1 MKKFYQLLLCVI
13 IAVVLLN
20 SVSFAQQSDQVLG
33 KGNELLKNYT
43 PKPEPP
49 VQPSETPEQTWQKFY
64 QQKSATA
71 KQKADEFNARFQ
83 AKPKPTQQQIVDKA
97 RGEFESKIKNDASFK
112 APEKIQQS
120 APSSS
125 PEEGMKKFQQ
135 RLLEDKAKGITHTFS
150 QPQPKSSLMSNTISG
165 YMFSDANNNGV
176 RDSGETGFV
185 GYNVHLSG
193 DVNTANTTT
202 DANGFYSFSAVS
214 VDPNLYVYTDYN
226 SGSYPAGYNAQ
237 SVPAYP
243 GFYQFSYDGSD
254 QSLNFGYVPTPP
266 TTLSGTVYND
276 MNSNGV
282 KDVGEGGLS
291 GWTVI
296 GYPYYSGGS
305 YSTTTDANG
314 DYSFTFSF
322 SYYYDYVYFYL
333 NSQSGWMFSNPSGGN
348 YGYQYMNSGT
358 NNPGYNFGV
367 FQITPSTFSGKK
379 FHDVDGDGNQDAGE
393 NGLSGWVIYVTDGS
407 STYYDTTDANG
418 DYSISVPVIGNVTL
432 GEQLQAGW
440 EQSLP
445 GSNFTINV
453 TNGSTH
459 SNKNFGNWQ
468 PPLRV
473 NTMPSYGVNGAYG
486 NGLANQALNIWG
498 NVDGGTPPYQYWL
511 DYGDGNIDSGT
522 VSNPRFIGSAHTYS
536 TAGTRTMTLTV
547 KDAVNA
553 IDVDQSVIRIYAAS
567 TPQIET
573 NMAIEH
579 GLLYLYLNQQA
590 NGSWTGDSYSY
601 IGSTGLPILSFEENG
616 HLPTNDFN
624 SDIYAE
630 FVRLGLNY
638 MLNLSSTMSIS
649 TQTAGNPDSDGD
661 GIGAYLNYDNYAN
674 GVGLLAVIAAHR
686 TAASAQAD
694 IIRSGTHAGQ
704 SYYAFVVDAIDQLA
718 YSQSESGN
726 QRGGWRYNINTP
738 DYGSSDN
745 SAVQWSALVF
755 EAAQSTWGMAIP
767 QFVKDELLI
776 WLQFSQNANGGF
788 GYTDGSGWLNI
799 AKTGAGIVSRVS
811 IGANSSDASV
821 TNAISFLNNNWD
833 AGTYHESPDHK
844 TGNMYAMYSV
854 TKGMRLLDNR
864 TGVTLIGSHNWY
876 EEYRDVLLH
885 HATNGQQSD
894 GRWNDYYWVNGAP
907 NMGTAFGILILTQGV
922 VVPPPIAVIDPIS
935 ARPPSTSFQ
944 VNGSNSYH
952 LDPTKT
958 IVEYLWDFD
967 ASDGTDFTSP
977 DGVGQTPTNPGYPS
991 NGTYTIT
998 LRVKDNSEPPLYDLE
1013 SATVTVSSDANH
1025 APVAVAIPP
1034 GGAPSYAGR
1043 VGEPILLD
1051 GSGSYD
1057 PDAPNDSVVAYNW
1070 DTNGD
1075 GSYGDANTDTATVVF
1090 ANEYNGS
1097 VGLRVYDSHGDSST
1111 NNAYITIVASRK
1123 DIYVESFNTDPYIAN
1138 GGDNVHF
1145 VAVFKS
1151 DDASNTNVSGAVV
1164 RFYDENP
1171 FTTGQQIG
1179 GNFSVDLPIGQ
1190 RDTIDTYIT
1199 LPTLP
1204 NGNRNLYVYLDA
1216 TQQVNEWNENNN
1228 ISSSD
1233 LNVASSLTIRGMK
1246 WNDLDGDGVQEDGE
1260 QGLPNWVI
1268 VLDGNIYDTTDS
1280 RGSYEFAG
1288 VPSGTH
1294 TVTEQNQNGWQQTYP
1309 AGGSHTVSSEVDS
1322 TFNNVNFGNKVS
1334 CTDTTTEFS
1343 ATACNFYALPWD
1355 TTVTSSGD
1363 YSHTYTTAEGC
1374 DSVVIAHV
1382 TINNSFSTEFSE
1394 TACNSYI
1401 LPWDSTVTTSG
1412 NYTHMFE
1419 TVNGCDSLVTAHI
1432 TINVSTSSEFSAV
1445 GCDSLALPWGKTVT
1459 ASGDYSFKYIGS
1471 NGCDSTVTAH
1481 ITINNSVATEFS
1493 VSTETTPYEL
1503 PWGQLVNESG
1513 DYSHTYEAS
1522 NGCDSVVTAH
1532 VTIVRGSISGMKY
1545 NDKNGNG
1552 VKDAGDNGLAG
1563 WTINLTGS
1571 ATASATTDA
1580 NGNYSF
1586 TGLTSGTYT
1595 VREVA
1600 QNGWT
1605 QTSANPADVNLTA
1618 GQNVTGV
1625 NFGNFQ
1631 SVSLPVWKFGDSDG
1645 DGVHDDNEQGLSG
1658 WTIVATKGA
1667 STKTVVTN
1675 ANGTGSF
1682 TFNAADAGTW
1692 TITEQM
1698 QNGWIR
1704 SFPASGSHSV
1714 TVQSGS
1720 VSIADA
1726 TFMNYQPASI
1736 SGKKYDD
1743 VAGDSATTSDP
1754 TLNGWVIELRNG
1766 QTLVAKDTTSG
1777 NGDYMFSNLAPGT
1790 YTVSE
1795 VLQTGWIQTV
1805 PASGSYSVTIAS
1817 GSNVGGKD
1825 FANFKLGSISGTKY
1839 QDTDGDSTIDAGEPA
1854 LESWL
1859 IQLWKN
1865 SSLVAEDTS
1874 DANGNYSFT
1883 GLTAGT
1889 YDVSEVQPSEDWYHT
1904 IPSTETYTLG
1914 ITSGSVHTGKDFA
1927 NVQFGTVSGY
1937 KFRDYDSTGTF
1948 DAVCE
1953 EYLGGQKIIL
1963 VGSHTAPETTTT
1975 DESGNF
1981 SFDPVPAD
1989 NYTLKE
1995 AGDPYW
2001 RQTKP
2006 ANGNPYSFQLL
2017 SNEDETGY
2025 VFGNFFIL
2033 DTTKFR
2039 TFTVREYNKSAGAPN
2054 KQSGFTKKPTG
2065 GNVRD
2070 SVHVNRGFDSP
2081 TGYML
2086 AGVERPDSSLV
2097 YGWYY
2102 YKLDALHPYK
2112 ANAAKHWLYNNQK
2125 LKYDSKKK
2133 KQKYPTDYIT
2143 AYGDNIAESEIGN
2156 ALNYGQILF
2165 LTFKTN
2171 IAASDLGI
2179 TTPGYG
2185 ELIYACPKN
2194 ADFSDSVLVGKTLR
2208 EISHFYDT
2216 ILTMGR
2222 KIVKV
2227 SASVSDTT
2235 YLYGKSKGILFLRVL
2250 DSVALRLNKE
2260 FSQDV
2265 AKNLSNAVVDTVSTK
2280 PLVVKGR
2287 KSLYKASYLHSVPEV
2302 AFSLQKFERKFGVSE
2317 VQPLAY
2323 RLDQNY
2329 PNPFNPM
2336 TMIQFELEV
2345 PSNVTLKIFNLL
2357 GQEIG
2362 SLLNNQE
2369 LEEGLQEIEFDAT
2382 SLPTGVY
2389 FYRLEAKG
2397 VDANGIERTFNSV
2410 KKMMLVR

>member
-1 MKKFYQLLLCVI
+1 MKKFFQFILCCLMV
-13 IAVVLLN
+13 VVLFTTTT
-20 SVSFAQQSDQVLG
+20 SAQQNDQILG
-33 KGNELLKNYT
+33 KGRELLNGYT
-43 PKPEPP
+43 QKPQPP
-49 VQPSETPEQTWQKFY
+49 AQPDKTPDQLWQEFY
-64 QQKSATA
+64 QAKAVSAQ
-71 KQKADEFNARFQ
+71 QKADEFNARFKS
-83 AKPKPTQQQIVDKA
+83 KPQSQQQPQQPSLEEA
-97 RGEFESKIKNDASFK
+97 RSKFAVKLDEAKELELRKSVG
-112 APEKIQQS
+112 QS
-120 APSSS
+120 
-125 PEEGMKKFQQ
+125 K
-135 RLLEDKAKGITHTFS
+135 TT
-150 QPQPKSSLMSNTISG
+150 SL
-165 YMFSDANNNGV
+165 
-176 RDSGETGFV
+176 V
-185 GYNVHLSG
+185 GATV
-193 DVNTANTTT
+193 
-202 DANGFYSFSAVS
+202 
-214 VDPNLYVYTDYN
+214 
-226 SGSYPAGYNAQ
+226 
-237 SVPAYP
+237 
-243 GFYQFSYDGSD
+243 
-254 QSLNFGYVPTPP
+254 
-266 TTLSGTVYND
+266 SGTVYND
-276 MNSNGV
+276 LNSNGV
-282 KDVGEGGLS
+282 KDAGESGLQ
-291 GWTVI
+291 GWTI
-296 GYPYYSGGS
+296 NAYPYYSGGS
-305 YSTTTDANG
+305 YSAISDVDGNYTL
-314 DYSFTFSF
+314 TFSPF
-322 SYYYDYVYFYL
+322 YYGYDYVYVVETT
-333 NSQSGWMFSNPSGGN
+333 QSGWLVSNPSGGYYN
-348 YGYQYMNSGT
+348 YPLFYD
-358 NNPGYNFGV
+358 NNNYPGYNFGNY
-367 FQITPSTFSGKK
+367 QLQPSTFSGVK
-379 FHDVDGDGNQDAGE
+379 FHDLDGDGVKDAGE
-393 NGLSGWVIYVTDGS
+393 PGLPGWVIHVNN
-407 STYYDTTDANG
+407 TYFDTTDANG
-418 DYSISVPVIGNVTL
+418 DYSISAPVIGSVTL

-445 GSNFTINV
+445 GNNFTINV

-459 SNKNFGNWQ
+459 SNRNFGNWQ

-486 NGLANQALNIWG
+486 NGLANQALTIWG

-522 VSNPRFIGSAHTYS
+522 VSNPHFIGAPHTYT

-553 IDVDQSVIRIYAAS
+553 VDVDQSTIRIYAAS

-579 GLLYLYLNQQA
+579 GLLYLYLNQQP

-601 IGSTGLPILSFEENG
+601 IGSTGLPLLSFEENG

-624 SDIYAE
+624 TDIYAE
-630 FVRLGLNY
+630 FVRMGLNY

-649 TQTAGNPDSDGD
+649 AQTAGNPDSDGD
-661 GIGAYLNYDNYAN
+661 GLGAYLNYDNYAN
-674 GVGLLAVIAAHR
+674 GVGLLALVAAHR

-694 IIRSGTHAGQ
+694 IIRNGPHAGQ
-704 SYYAFVVDAIDQLA
+704 SYYAFMVDAIDQLA

-726 QRGGWRYNINTP
+726 QRGGWRYNINTA

-755 EAAQSTWGMAIP
+755 EAAQSTWGMTIP

-776 WLQFSQNANGGF
+776 WLQYSQNANGGF
-788 GYTDGSGWLNI
+788 GYTSGSEWLNI
-799 AKTGAGIVSRVS
+799 AKTGAGIVSLVS
-811 IGANSSDASV
+811 IGANSSNAAV
-821 TNAISFLNNNWD
+821 VNAISFLDNNWD

-844 TGNMYAMYSV
+844 NGNMYAMYSV

-864 TGVTLIGSHNWY
+864 TGVTNVGSHNWY

-885 HATNGQQSD
+885 HPTNGQQANGS
-894 GRWNDYYWVNGAP
+894 WNDYYWVNGAT
-907 NMGTAFGILILTQGV
+907 NMGTAFGVLVLTQGV

-935 ARPPSTSFQ
+935 SKPPNTAFQ
-944 VNGSNSYH
+944 VKGSNSYH
-952 LDPTKT
+952 LDPSKT
-958 IVEYLWDFD
+958 IIEYLWDFD
-967 ASDGTDFTSP
+967 AADGTDFESP
-977 DGVGQTPTNPGYPS
+977 DAVGLNPTNPGYAS

-998 LRVKDNSEPPLYDLE
+998 LRVKDNSSPALYDLE
-1013 SATVTVSSDANH
+1013 TATVVISNEANH

-1034 GGAPSYAGR
+1034 GGAPAYAGR

-1051 GSGSYD
+1051 GSTSYD

-1075 GSYGDANTDTATVVF
+1075 GMYGDANTDTATVVF
-1090 ANEYNGS
+1090 ANEYNGQ
-1097 VGLRVYDSHGDSST
+1097 VGLRVYDSHGDSSS

-1123 DIYVESFNTDPYIAN
+1123 DLYVESFAITEN
-1138 GGDNVHF
+1138 
-1145 VAVFKS
+1145 AVNAGSDIHLSATFKN
-1151 DDASNTNVSGAVV
+1151 DATSNSNVSNALV
-1164 RFYDENP
+1164 RFYSGNP
-1171 FTTGQQIG
+1171 FTTGTQIG
-1179 GNFSVDLPIGQ
+1179 SDSYVNLPIGASSTVNLTY
-1190 RDTIDTYIT
+1190 TIPAIQPNGSMQFYAYIDPTLSIDEWDEANNYASDSVTIGIVCEPETTYFSASACSLYT
-1199 LPTLP
+1199 LPWGGTVSES
-1204 NGNRNLYVYLDA
+1204 GNY
-1216 TQQVNEWNENNN
+1216 
-1228 ISSSD
+1228 
-1233 LNVASSLTIRGMK
+1233 
-1246 WNDLDGDGVQEDGE
+1246 
-1260 QGLPNWVI
+1260 
-1268 VLDGNIYDTTDS
+1268 
-1280 RGSYEFAG
+1280 
-1288 VPSGTH
+1288 TH
-1294 TVTEQNQNGWQQTYP
+1294 TYSGSDECDSVVVAQVTINPN
-1309 AGGSHTVSSEVDS
+1309 VS
-1322 TFNNVNFGNKVS
+1322 
-1334 CTDTTTEFS
+1334 TEFS
-1343 ATACNFYALPWD
+1343 ATACNSYELPWGGEPVTTSGDYSHTYQTVNGCDSVVTAHVTINLSTSSEFSATACDTYSLPWD
-1355 TTVTSSGD
+1355 TTVTTSGD
-1363 YSHTYTTAEGC
+1363 YSHKF
-1374 DSVVIAHV
+1374 V
-1382 TINNSFSTEFSE
+1382 
-1394 TACNSYI
+1394 
-1401 LPWDSTVTTSG
+1401 
-1412 NYTHMFE
+1412 
-1419 TVNGCDSLVTAHI
+1419 
-1432 TINVSTSSEFSAV
+1432 
-1445 GCDSLALPWGKTVT
+1445 
-1459 ASGDYSFKYIGS
+1459 GS

-1481 ITINNSVATEFS
+1481 ITINYGAATEFS
-1493 VSTETTPYEL
+1493 VSTEQNPYEL
-1503 PWGQLVNESG
+1503 PWGQMVTSSG
-1513 DYSHTYEAS
+1513 DYSHAYVAA

-1532 VTIVRGSISGMKY
+1532 VTILQGSISGTKY

-1552 VKDAGDNGLAG
+1552 SRDEGDNGLAG
-1563 WTINLTGS
+1563 WVINLTGS

-1586 TGLTSGTYT
+1586 SNLTSGTYT

-1605 QTSANPADVNLTA
+1605 QTSTNPADINLTA
-1618 GQNVTGV
+1618 GQNVSGV

-1631 SVSLPVWKFGDSDG
+1631 SVSLPVWKIGDSDG
-1645 DGVHDDNEQGLSG
+1645 DGIHDDNEQGLSG
-1658 WTIVATKGA
+1658 WTIVATKGV

-1682 TFNAADAGTW
+1682 TFGPSDAGTW

-1704 SFPASGSHSV
+1704 SFPQSGSHSV

-1736 SGKKYDD
+1736 SGKKYEDI
-1743 VAGDSATTSDP
+1743 AGDSVTASDP
-1754 TLNGWVIELRNG
+1754 TLNGWVIELYNG
-1766 QTLVAKDTTSG
+1766 ETLVAKDTTSG
-1777 NGDYMFSNLAPGT
+1777 DGDYMFSNLAPGT

-1795 VLQTGWIQTV
+1795 VLQSGWIQTI
-1805 PASGSYSVTIAS
+1805 PASGSYAVTISS
-1817 GSNVGGKD
+1817 GSNVSGKD

-1839 QDTDGDSTIDAGEPA
+1839 QDTDGDSTIDAGEPT
-1854 LESWL
+1854 LQGWL
-1859 IQLWKN
+1859 IQLWN
-1865 SSLVAEDTS
+1865 GNSLVAEDSS
-1874 DANGNYSFT
+1874 DANGEYSFG

-1889 YDVSEVQPSEDWYHT
+1889 YDVSEVQPSDDWYHT
-1904 IPSTETYTLG
+1904 IPSTDSYTLSV
-1914 ITSGSVHTGKDFA
+1914 TSGSVYAGKDFA

-1948 DAVCE
+1948 DEVCE
-1953 EYLGGQKIIL
+1953 EYLAGQKIVL
-1963 VGSHTAPETTTT
+1963 VGSHTAPETTVT
-1975 DESGNF
+1975 DENGNF

-1995 AGDPYW
+1995 AGDSYW

-2017 SNEDETGY
+2017 SNEDESGY

-2039 TFTVREYNKSAGAPN
+2039 TFTVREYNKSAGARQ
-2054 KQSGFTKKPTG
+2054 KSGFAKKPTG

-2070 SVHVNRGFDSP
+2070 SVHINRGFDSP

-2086 AGVERPDSSLV
+2086 AGVERPDSSLI

-2112 ANAAKHWLYNNQK
+2112 ASAAKHWLYNDQK
-2125 LKYDSKKK
+2125 LKYDSRKQ

-2143 AYGDNIAESEIGN
+2143 AYGENVAESEIGN

-2185 ELIYACPKN
+2185 ELVYACPKN

-2216 ILTMGR
+2216 VLTMGR
-2222 KIVKV
+2222 KIVKL

-2235 YLYGKSKGILFLRVL
+2235 YRYGRSYLRVL
-2250 DSVALRLNKE
+2250 DSVMLRLNKE
-2260 FSQDV
+2260 FSQD
-2265 AKNLSNAVVDTVSTK
+2265 LSKSLSTTNAVVDTISTK
-2280 PLVVKGR
+2280 PLAVKGR
-2287 KSLYKASYLHSVPEV
+2287 KSLYKASYLHSIPEV
-2302 AFSLQKFERKFGVSE
+2302 AFSLQRFERKFGQSD
-2317 VQPLAY
+2317 VQPLTY
-2323 RLDQNY
+2323 RLEQNY

-2389 FYRLEAKG
+2389 FYRLEAEG
-2397 VDANGIERTFNSV
+2397 LDADGIKHTFNSV